1 MTDLNR
7 TNALLDFIERSPVC
21 FAAVET
27 AQSMLEAKGYI
38 RLSFQSPWDLTP
50 GGKYYVTRNGSSL
63 IAFKVGKDAGELRF
77 QFSAAHCDSPTFK
90 IKQHAELSGPDD
102 YLRLD
107 VEAYGGMIDSTWFDK
122 PLGVAGRV
130 FVYDHGQGKVFSH
143 LIELKSILIIPN
155 MPIHFNRDVNKG
167 YAYNRAV
174 DLMPMFSAGELKKGD
189 FDKMIAEELG
199 VAEED
204 ICGRDLF
211 LVNNQE
217 PMVWGRKGEF
227 VSSPKLDDLQCVFSS
242 LKGFLAGENDA
253 NINVFC
259 CFDNE
264 EVGSNTMQGAMST
277 FLVDTAKRIG
287 LSLGFSEEE
296 LPTGI
301 AKSFMISADNA
312 HALHPNHPEFYDA
325 VNRCYMNKGV
335 VAKENATQK
344 YVSDGYSKAVL
355 KSICQK
361 AGVPLQYFSN
371 RSDIAG
377 GGTLGNLSNTQI
389 SLHGVDIGLPQ
400 LAMHS
405 CYETAG
411 ALDTDYAI
419 AMFREYFSTQVVIH
433 DPLGYVLR

>member
-1 MTDLNR
+1 MSD
-7 TNALLDFIERSPVC
+7 TNKELLEFIQASPSVFHC
-21 FAAVET
+21 VQT
-27 AQSMLEAKGYI
+27 LSDRLEAEGFVKIGERKHWDIEKGG
-38 RLSFQSPWDLTP
+38 R
-50 GGKYYVTRNGSSL
+50 YYLRRNGSSL
-63 IAFKVGKDAGELRF
+63 IAFKVGKDIEESRF

-90 IKQHAELSGPDD
+90 IKEHAELSGPDD

-122 PLGVAGRV
+122 PLGIAGRV
-130 FVYDHGQGKVFSH
+130 FVYDHEQGKVFSH
-143 LIELKSILIIPN
+143 LLELKNILIIPN
-155 MPIHFNRDVNKG
+155 VPIHFNRDVNKG

-174 DLMPMFSAGELKKGD
+174 DLCPLFSAGELKKGD
-189 FDKMIAEELG
+189 FDKMIADELG
-199 VAEED
+199 VPEED
-204 ICGRDLF
+204 IVGRDLF

-217 PMVWGRKGEF
+217 PMVWGRKNEF

-242 LKGFLAGENDA
+242 FKGFLEGNNEK
-253 NINVFC
+253 NINVFV

-277 FLVDTAKRIG
+277 FLVDTAKRI
-287 LSLGFSEEE
+287 SMALGGTEEQFYM
-296 LPTGI
+296 GV

-312 HALHPNHPEFYDA
+312 PALHPNHTEYYDA
-325 VNRCYMNKGV
+325 ANRVYMNKGI

-355 KSICQK
+355 KEICKK
-361 AGVPLQYFSN
+361 ADVPMQYFSN

-405 CYETAG
+405 SYETAG
-411 ALDTDYAI
+411 ALDTEYAVQ
-419 AMFREYFSTQVVIH
+419 MFKTYFSTEVVIH
-433 DPLGYVLR
+433 DPLGFVLR